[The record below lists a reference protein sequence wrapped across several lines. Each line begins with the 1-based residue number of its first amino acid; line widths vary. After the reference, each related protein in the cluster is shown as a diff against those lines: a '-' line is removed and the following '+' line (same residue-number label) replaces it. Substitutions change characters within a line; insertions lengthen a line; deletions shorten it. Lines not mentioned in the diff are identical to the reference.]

1 MPSDVRIFNIFSGG
15 AFMTAKQNFNNSKE
29 SEKNGDKVR
38 HKKAAALKYDPKTD
52 SAPIVTAKATGL
64 AARKLLEKAREADI
78 PIENNEDLAEV
89 LARINIGEEIPE
101 ELYTV
106 IAEIL
111 SFIYELED
119 LS

>member
-1 MPSDVRIFNIFSGG
+1 MADNKKSQK
-15 AFMTAKQNFNNSKE
+15 TNNSKVNQ
-29 SEKNGDKVR
+29 KNLR

-52 SAPIVTAKATGL
+52 SAPVVTAKASGI
-64 AARKLLEKAREADI
+64 AAKKLLQKAREENI
-78 PIENNEDLAEV
+78 PIENNEDLVEV
-89 LARINIGEEIPE
+89 LARVNIGDEIPE

-119 LS
+119 LKR